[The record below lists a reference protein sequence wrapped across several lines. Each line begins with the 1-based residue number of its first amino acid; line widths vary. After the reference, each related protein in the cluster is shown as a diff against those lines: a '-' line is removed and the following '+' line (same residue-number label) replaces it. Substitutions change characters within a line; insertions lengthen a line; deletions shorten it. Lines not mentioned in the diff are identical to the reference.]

1 MIEDR
6 FLHLLI
12 DEEIFLIE
20 KEEKSDPQV
29 QIKQD
34 HSANEVNEGHT
45 EVDINAQK
53 TQSVKLLIALESIN
67 DAEREFL
74 TKIMAAINVS
84 DEEYKIVTGTT
95 KDIPNYPKAL
105 LFTKNPKF
113 TLYEVYNF
121 RKTELLTALSL
132 GQLMESKEE
141 KRKLWM
147 ALKKWF
153 NIS

>member
-6 FLHLLI
+6 FLHFLI

-20 KEEKSDPQV
+20 KEEKSDPVV
-29 QIKQD
+29 QGETKNPE
-34 HSANEVNEGHT
+34 NEVKENPKKV
-45 EVDINAQK
+45 EVEIPKSQ
-53 TQSVKLLIALESIN
+53 TTKLLIALESIN

-74 TKIMAAINVS
+74 TKIMAAINLS
-84 DEEYKIVTGTT
+84 DEEYKIVTTT

-132 GQLMESKEE
+132 GQLMESNEE

>member
-1 MIEDR
+1 MIEGR
-6 FLHLLI
+6 FLHFLI

-20 KEEKSDPQV
+20 KEEKSEAVEKTQ
-29 QIKQD
+29 QD
-34 HSANEVNEGHT
+34 QPTNEVKEEPK
-45 EVDINAQK
+45 EVEVEWQK
-53 TQSVKLLIALESIN
+53 IQPAKLLIALESIN

-74 TKIMAAINVS
+74 TKIMAAINLTA
-84 DEEYKIVTGTT
+84 DEYKIVTGTT

-132 GQLMESKEE
+132 GQLMESKDE
-141 KRKLWM
+141 KKKLWI